1 MSTIAI
7 PAALLAA
14 LIGMANTHVEDIET
28 GLEDGTYDAADNL
41 TFPDKQKAL
50 AEAETLLA
58 GGVVRQSSVEIR
70 HWDFYSTPANANTHR
85 LGIDD
90 QRQTN
95 GQLYVD
101 LGALEGNLDDLL
113 SVTLEVNTNPLNGI
127 DHVPCAHVHFDADNL
142 AVSLFKIGNRI
153 LVRPETQ
160 VTIEQ
165 FQQTA
170 ANGVLETL
178 YWIE

>member
-1 MSTIAI
+1 MSSTIAI

-14 LIGMANTHVEDIET
+14 LIGMAQSHVEDIET
-28 GLEDGTYDAADNL
+28 GLEDGTYEADDNL
-41 TFPDKQKAL
+41 TFPDQQIAL
-50 AEAETLLA
+50 AEAEALLA
-58 GGVVRQSSVEIR
+58 SDAKEKSSVEVR
-70 HWDFYSTPANANTHR
+70 YWDSYNSPSCVNTHQMD
-85 LGIDD
+85 IDD

-101 LGALEGNLDDLL
+101 LGALEGNPDDLL

-160 VTIEQ
+160 VTIEP

-170 ANGVLETL
+170 YGVLETL

>member
-1 MSTIAI
+1 MSSTIAI

-14 LIGMANTHVEDIET
+14 LIGMAKTHVEDIET
-28 GLEDGTYDAADNL
+28 GLEDGTYEAADNL
-41 TFPDKQKAL
+41 DFPDKQQAL
-50 AEAETLLA
+50 AEAEALLA
-58 GGVVRQSSVEIR
+58 SGAKGESSVQVR
-70 HWDFYSTPANANTHR
+70 YWDCYGNPSCVNTHQMD
-85 LGIDD
+85 IAD

-127 DHVPCAHVHFDADNL
+127 DHVPCAHIHFDADSM

-153 LVRPETQ
+153 LVRPETE
-160 VTIEQ
+160 VSIDP
-165 FQQTA
+165 FQQTV
-170 ANGVLETL
+170 NGVQEML